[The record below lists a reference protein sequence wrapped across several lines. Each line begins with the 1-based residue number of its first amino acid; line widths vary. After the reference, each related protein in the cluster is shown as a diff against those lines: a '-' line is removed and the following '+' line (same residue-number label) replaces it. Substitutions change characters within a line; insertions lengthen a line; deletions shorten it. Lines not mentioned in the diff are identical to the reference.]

1 MCGIAG
7 IFSFEGHIENPM
19 QIYGMTDL
27 LTHRGPDDGAYKFF
41 LDDYT
46 AVEQY
51 KDKKQVRIA
60 IGHRRLKIIDLDD
73 RANQPFTDIDNKFTI
88 IFNGEIY
95 NYLEIA
101 KELRELGTIFRTD
114 SDTEVILE
122 SYKRWGCDCFKRFN
136 GMWALAI
143 VDSIKKKLI
152 LARDRLGKKPLYYMF
167 DNGYFYFG
175 SEIKSLN
182 IINPNENRI
191 NYRKCSLYLGSHYR
205 YVDSDN
211 ETFFDNIKQFPKAC
225 FWEVNEKTK
234 PTCYW
239 NLKEIIE
246 NIDQVKKEYD
256 RLRSLHA
263 KGFVSDL
270 ELEKARTAV
279 KNASVV
285 APIAG
290 VVTDRAV
297 DVGESVSPGYSVMTV
312 VDTDNPWSEIQIDE
326 VDIAKVKIG
335 QKVKLTTDAF
345 QDKEVYGE
353 IIWLN
358 KEAELKKVG
367 GRVRPDEEDL
377 VFRAKVKFQ
386 DDEKMLKP
394 GMSVYA
400 EVIVGEKKNV
410 LTVSRNAVTLR
421 SGKKVVFVLKGRRV
435 KEIEVKIG
443 AKDIEKVEVNS
454 GLAKG
459 EKVAVSNLDD
469 LKKEMKRY
477 NV

>member
-1 MCGIAG
+1 MQKLKELWQNKKVRLGTYIFG
-7 IFSFEGHIENPM
+7 IFILLIMILRSCTGGIKIDVAEAKIANLFTTVSVS
-19 QIYGMTDL
+19 GMV
-27 LTHRGPDDGAYKFF
+27 KS
-41 LDDYT
+41 
-46 AVEQY
+46 
-51 KDKKQVRIA
+51 
-60 IGHRRLKIIDLDD
+60 
-73 RANQPFTDIDNKFTI
+73 N
-88 IFNGEIY
+88 
-95 NYLEIA
+95 
-101 KELRELGTIFRTD
+101 
-114 SDTEVILE
+114 S
-122 SYKRWGCDCFKRFN
+122 
-136 GMWALAI
+136 
-143 VDSIKKKLI
+143 VD
-152 LARDRLGKKPLYYMF
+152 
-167 DNGYFYFG
+167 
-175 SEIKSLN
+175 
-182 IINPNENRI
+182 
-191 NYRKCSLYLGSHYR
+191 LGSAQMAGR
-205 YVDSDN
+205 VDWIGVKEGDKVRQGQLLM
-211 ETFFDNIKQFPKAC
+211 TFDG
-225 FWEVNEKTK
+225 
-234 PTCYW
+234 Y
-239 NLKEIIE
+239 
-246 NIDQVKKEYD
+246 DQVKKEYD

-297 DVGESVSPGYSVMTV
+297 DVGESVSPGYTVMTV

-469 LKKEMKRY
+469 LKNNSKVKV
-477 NV
+477 NNKK

>member
-1 MCGIAG
+1 MQKLKELWQNKKVRLGTYIFG
-7 IFSFEGHIENPM
+7 IFILLIMILRSCTGGIKIDVAEAKIANLFTTVSVS
-19 QIYGMTDL
+19 GMV
-27 LTHRGPDDGAYKFF
+27 KS
-41 LDDYT
+41 
-46 AVEQY
+46 
-51 KDKKQVRIA
+51 
-60 IGHRRLKIIDLDD
+60 
-73 RANQPFTDIDNKFTI
+73 N
-88 IFNGEIY
+88 
-95 NYLEIA
+95 
-101 KELRELGTIFRTD
+101 
-114 SDTEVILE
+114 S
-122 SYKRWGCDCFKRFN
+122 
-136 GMWALAI
+136 
-143 VDSIKKKLI
+143 VD
-152 LARDRLGKKPLYYMF
+152 
-167 DNGYFYFG
+167 
-175 SEIKSLN
+175 
-182 IINPNENRI
+182 
-191 NYRKCSLYLGSHYR
+191 LGSAQMAGR
-205 YVDSDN
+205 VDWIGVKEGDKVRQGQLLM
-211 ETFFDNIKQFPKAC
+211 TFDG
-225 FWEVNEKTK
+225 
-234 PTCYW
+234 Y
-239 NLKEIIE
+239 
-246 NIDQVKKEYD
+246 DQVKKEYD

-279 KNASVV
+279 KNASGG

-469 LKKEMKRY
+469 LKNNSKVKV
-477 NV
+477 NNKK

>member
-1 MCGIAG
+1 MQKLKELWQNKKVRLGTYIFG
-7 IFSFEGHIENPM
+7 IFILLIMILRSCTGGIKIDVAEAKIANLFTTVSVS
-19 QIYGMTDL
+19 GMV
-27 LTHRGPDDGAYKFF
+27 KS
-41 LDDYT
+41 
-46 AVEQY
+46 
-51 KDKKQVRIA
+51 
-60 IGHRRLKIIDLDD
+60 
-73 RANQPFTDIDNKFTI
+73 N
-88 IFNGEIY
+88 
-95 NYLEIA
+95 
-101 KELRELGTIFRTD
+101 
-114 SDTEVILE
+114 S
-122 SYKRWGCDCFKRFN
+122 
-136 GMWALAI
+136 
-143 VDSIKKKLI
+143 VD
-152 LARDRLGKKPLYYMF
+152 
-167 DNGYFYFG
+167 
-175 SEIKSLN
+175 
-182 IINPNENRI
+182 
-191 NYRKCSLYLGSHYR
+191 LGSAQMAGR
-205 YVDSDN
+205 VDWIGVKEGDKVRQGQLLM
-211 ETFFDNIKQFPKAC
+211 TFDG
-225 FWEVNEKTK
+225 
-234 PTCYW
+234 Y
-239 NLKEIIE
+239 
-246 NIDQVKKEYD
+246 DQVKKEYD

-469 LKKEMKRY
+469 LKNNSKVKV
-477 NV
+477 NNKK